1 MEVLIMDTPMMVSG
15 IILVITFIGIFT
27 EGVHGFHRAKFALG
41 GAGAMVL
48 AGQYFGFYNPELA
61 IESID
66 WNVIFLLGAM
76 MTIVAIMIP
85 TGGFQMMAYRIADLS
100 KGRLFLLLAMM
111 GTLVTV
117 LSLLLDNVTTVVI
130 FGPLIILICRS
141 MNVSPIPYLLA
152 AALLSDT
159 GGVATLVGDPPNLM
173 IGSAAGIGFNTFFYH
188 MGGIVF
194 IAWIATLF
202 AMKIIFK
209 KELAVK
215 PELQDFSQREELHDP
230 YTWKVSLIVLAIMVV
245 GFIMHRTLHWE
256 AWFVAGMG
264 LTLLVFFGKEV
275 DMDEHFAD
283 VELTLL
289 MFFMALFIIVG
300 GVEHSRFLEYIGQF
314 ILPFVR
320 EDLLT
325 ACILLM
331 WVAAF
336 LSAFIDNIPFT
347 AAMIPIIL
355 GLEAQGVNV
364 NALWWALAAGV
375 GMGGNGSHLG
385 STANVFIVT
394 ISEKLA
400 KDEGRPELA
409 ITPGLWIRKGSPV
422 MILTLI
428 ICSIVMA
435 TFFDFYANP
444 EANIGTEPGEVME
457 LAE

>member
-1 MEVLIMDTPMMVSG
+1 MEVLEMDTPMLVSG
-15 IILVITFIGIFT
+15 VILVLTFIGIFT
-27 EGVHGFHRAKFALG
+27 EGVHGFHRGKFALG

-48 AGQYFGFYNPELA
+48 AGQYFGFYNPDLA
-61 IESID
+61 IEAID

-85 TGGFQMMAYRIADLS
+85 TGGFQMLAYKIADFS
-100 KGRLFLLLAMM
+100 KGRLFLLMALM

-130 FGPLIILICRS
+130 FGPLIILIARS
-141 MNVSPIPYLLA
+141 MEVNPIPYLLA

-188 MGGIVF
+188 MGGIVLV
-194 IAWIATLF
+194 AWIATLIALKF
-202 AMKIIFK
+202 IFK
-209 KELAVK
+209 KELAETPV
-215 PELQDFSQREELHDP
+215 LRDFSQQEELHDP
-230 YTWKVSLIVLAIMVV
+230 YTWKVALIVLGVMVI
-245 GFIMHRTLHWE
+245 GFILHRQLHWE

-264 LTLLVFFGKEV
+264 LTMLVFFGKEV

-300 GVEHSRFLEYIGQF
+300 GVENSKFLEYIGQF
-314 ILPFVR
+314 ILPYVQQ
-320 EDLLT
+320 DLLT

-347 AAMIPIIL
+347 AAMIPVIL
-355 GLEAQGVNV
+355 GLEQQGINV

-409 ITPGLWIRKGSPV
+409 ITPGMWIRKGSPI
-422 MILTLI
+422 MLLTLT
-428 ICSIVMA
+428 ICSIIMA
-435 TFFDFYANP
+435 LFFDFYSNP
-444 EANIGTEPGEVME
+444 DAAIGIVEAVVE
-457 LAE
+457 